1 MSRYRAHQILLGLVW
16 SSLTGTQQTSE
27 NFLLISLFALQSYG
41 RGSNRIFQHISS
53 LDQNK
58 LVYIFR
64 SLNVPVP
71 MNIFLSL
78 LEKENFLESRSIC
91 IIIIYKWGSLL
102 WEMLFW
108 DHHSIVGMRLFW
120 RLRWETASSPLQ
132 FLSNSLASRTNT
144 YWNCKKYIVEL
155 PQILIVST
163 TNHEEIL

>member
-16 SSLTGTQQTSE
+16 SSLTGTQQASE

-41 RGSNRIFQHISS
+41 RGSNRIFQYISS

-71 MNIFLSL
+71 MNIFLLL
-78 LEKENFLESRSIC
+78 LEKESRSIC
-91 IIIIYKWGSLL
+91 TIIIYKWGSLL

-144 YWNCKKYIVEL
+144 YWNCKKYLVEL

-163 TNHEEIL
+163 TNHEEN

>member
-16 SSLTGTQQTSE
+16 SSLTGTQQASE

-41 RGSNRIFQHISS
+41 RGSNRIFQYISS

-71 MNIFLSL
+71 MNIFLFL

-102 WEMLFW
+102 WEINAL
-108 DHHSIVGMRLFW
+108 
-120 RLRWETASSPLQ
+120 LRSPLNCRNET
-132 FLSNSLASRTNT
+132 FLEAQVRDGLFPPAVLFKLLGESH
-144 YWNCKKYIVEL
+144 KYIL
-155 PQILIVST
+155 
-163 TNHEEIL
+163 EI